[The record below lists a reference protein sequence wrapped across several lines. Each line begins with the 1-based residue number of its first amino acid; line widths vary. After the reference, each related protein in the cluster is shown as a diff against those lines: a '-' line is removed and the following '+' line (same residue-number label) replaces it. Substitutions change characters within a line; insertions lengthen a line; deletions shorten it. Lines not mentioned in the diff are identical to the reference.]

1 MFFQPQFPRR
11 LHIVLTS
18 SDPMRNNSIMEDQNY
33 RILAYH
39 VHIGVNYDRRGKQWT
54 GSIKF
59 TGNTL
64 KYSSSLFTWRSRS
77 GCSKY
82 SLQNLKNV
90 FKYCFLNIVA
100 EYSAS
105 SWSFIST
112 ICEFIYCLSIT
123 ILFVHIDTSWRHD
136 WLLWRFI
143 KWTRHYDTIS
153 YNVSFHFAKNVL
165 RVWSVLHTMISTNY
179 KYTTIRQIIY
189 FNIFIFQFLR
199 YILKINPV

>member
-11 LHIVLTS
+11 LHIVLAS

-39 VHIGVNYDRRGKQWT
+39 VHIGVNYDRIGKQWT

-64 KYSSSLFTWRSRS
+64 KYSLSLFTWRSRS

-90 FKYCFLNIVA
+90 FKYCFLNIVCLRCWNMRFFLILYFHHLWIHILSFYH
-100 EYSAS
+100 YSV
-105 SWSFIST
+105 
-112 ICEFIYCLSIT
+112 CPYRY
-123 ILFVHIDTSWRHD
+123 VMTSW
-136 WLLWRFI
+136 L
-143 KWTRHYDTIS
+143 
-153 YNVSFHFAKNVL
+153 
-165 RVWSVLHTMISTNY
+165 
-179 KYTTIRQIIY
+179 IIMTFY
-189 FNIFIFQFLR
+189 
-199 YILKINPV
+199 